1 MALLI
6 FGLAIWSAA
15 HLFGVVAPAARAG
28 LTGKLGEHRAKGMMA
43 GVILSGLVLMVLG
56 YRMTDYVALYTPPT
70 WAVHLNNLLMLA
82 AIYLIN
88 VVAWS
93 VELVSYT
100 RRMRALK
107 RDQPELARRY
117 GIAG

>member
-82 AIYLIN
+82 AIYLMGVGGENSWGRWPRPQHLIKAEGTYEYSF
-88 VVAWS
+88 V
-93 VELVSYT
+93 L
-100 RRMRALK
+100 R
-107 RDQPELARRY
+107 PF
-117 GIAG
+117 